1 MNKTWDIVHGA
12 LCMGH
17 CAWDMGHRT
26 WDMGHWTWD
35 TGGMYLE
42 KDLPIVALRAPD
54 RS

>member
-1 MNKTWDIVHGA
+1 

-17 CAWDMGHRT
+17 CAWDIVHCALCIVHCALGIVHCALGMGH
-26 WDMGHWTWD
+26 
-35 TGGMYLE
+35 GGMYLE